1 MKAFNYKNKQSPMM
15 ASNTTASHST
25 VRKGTPQQSQ
35 HAAVRNNL
43 DICIN
48 SQRECNQK

>member
-1 MKAFNYKNKQSPMM
+1 MKAFNYKNKQSPMT
-15 ASNTTASHST
+15 ASNTTASHT

-35 HAAVRNNL
+35 HAAVRNNH